1 MSISAA
7 TRDRLAGAGTVATI
21 VGDRVYRDVRLQG
34 DPLPAIVIYLASDR
48 RPTVLGGDQA
58 LRRSRLQ
65 LDCLA
70 ESRAAADAL
79 AEMAIA
85 AMTDPVDTDTVSF
98 SRSFVAN
105 VRGLT
110 SREPSRPTVFS
121 CSVDL
126 LVWWRPA
133 A

>member
-1 MSISAA
+1 VSLTAA
-7 TRDRLAGAGTVATI
+7 SRDRLSADAAVAAI
-21 VGDRVYRDVRLQG
+21 AGDRVYRDERRQG
-34 DPLPAIVIYLASDR
+34 DPLPALVIHLISDS
-48 RPTVLGGDQA
+48 RPTVHGGAQA

-65 LDCLA
+65 LDCLGD
-70 ESRAAADAL
+70 SRAVADAL
-79 AEMAIA
+79 AEVAIA
-85 AMTDPVDTDTVSF
+85 AMTGADTVAGVIF

-110 SREPSRPTVFS
+110 TRKPSQPTVFA
-121 CSVDL
+121 CAVDL